1 MDFMRSIFFSTWI
14 RVLVYVLLG
23 IGINTSPPHYPT
35 FSGQF
40 GLGVELHSVV
50 QYVISVML
58 FPLSFWGPTFTVGKW
73 TGL

>member
-58 FPLSFWGPTFTVGKW
+58 FPLSFWSPTFTVGKW